1 MKFLQS
7 KNAFIVN
14 FEDRGPGRKFANMVF
29 NPIFHGKTNRNEYFG
44 HRYVCLREEFQFWT
58 KKSIRKKA
66 QKALITFG
74 GTDPTNKTEFI
85 LKIIEN
91 SNLKLS
97 TKEKTSTAVI
107 IGNGNGG
114 FPELEY
120 NSRLQVTKGEMKI
133 SPYFIPMI
141 LPNMA
146 AANISRTFGFQGF
159 SSTVVTACA
168 ASTQSIGDAAQL
180 INNGLCDVV
189 LAGGCEA
196 GISKLGLGGFSALR
210 ALSTNKDNPEKAS
223 RPFDS
228 LRDGFVPSEGAGIL
242 ILESESHALKRNA
255 NVFCEIAG
263 MGVSSDAYHPVQP
276 DPSGSGAILAMQRA
290 MQSANINIDDIDYI
304 NAHGT
309 STPLNDACET
319 NAIKKT
325 FKDKAYKIP
334 ISSTKSMIGHA
345 LGGAGALE
353 AIATILSII
362 NQKAHPTINLEN
374 PDPECDLNYIPNKS
388 QDIKIKHAMSNNF
401 GFGGQNAC
409 LLYTSPS
416 PRDRG

>member
-1 MKFLQS
+1 MGKSS
-7 KNAFIVN
+7 KIKAYVTGIGVISPLGEDIKTYWSNLVSGKSGIGQITLCDASEFPSKIAGEVN
-14 FEDRGPGRKFANMVF
+14 TF
-29 NPIFHGKTNRNEYFG
+29 NPENYID
-44 HRYVCLREEFQFWT
+44 
-58 KKSIRKKA
+58 KKELKRMARFSQMA
-66 QKALITFG
+66 VSAAALA
-74 GTDPTNKTEFI
+74 
-85 LKIIEN
+85 LEN
-91 SNLKLS
+91 SNLLLT
-97 TKEKTSTAVI
+97 TKEKNSTAVI

-120 NSRLQVTKGEMKI
+120 NARLQVTKGEMKI

-146 AANISRTFGFQGF
+146 AANISRIFGFRGF

-196 GISKLGLGGFSALR
+196 GISRLGLGGFSALR
-210 ALSTNKDNPEKAS
+210 ALSTNNDNPEKAS
-223 RPFDS
+223 RPFDL
-228 LRDGFVPSEGAGIL
+228 LRDGFVPAEGAGML
-242 ILESESHALKRNA
+242 VLESEEHALKRNA
-255 NVFCEIAG
+255 NILCEIIG

-276 DPSGSGAILAMQRA
+276 DPTGIGATLAMQRA
-290 MQSANINIDDIDYI
+290 IENANIDIKDIDYI

-319 NAIKKT
+319 TAIKKT
-325 FKDKAYKIP
+325 FKKRAYNIP

-362 NQKAHPTINLEN
+362 NQKAHPTINLET
-374 PDPECDLNYIPNKS
+374 PDPECDLNYIPQKAQNLT
-388 QDIKIKHAMSNNF
+388 INYAMSNNF
-401 GFGGQNAC
+401 GFGGQNA
-409 LLYTSPS
+409 SIIIKKAN
-416 PRDRG
+416 

>member
-1 MKFLQS
+1 MNKPS
-7 KNAFIVN
+7 KIKSYVTGIGVVSPLG
-14 FEDRGPGRKFANMVF
+14 EDIKTYWSNL
-29 NPIFHGKTNRNEYFG
+29 ISGKSGIGQITL
-44 HRYVCLREEFQFWT
+44 CDPSEFPSKIAGEVKTFQPENYIN
-58 KKSIRKKA
+58 KKELKRMARFSQMA
-66 QKALITFG
+66 VAASALA
-74 GTDPTNKTEFI
+74 
-85 LKIIEN
+85 IEN
-91 SNLKLS
+91 SNLSLT
-97 TKEKTSTAVI
+97 TKEKDSTAVI

-120 NSRLQVTKGEMKI
+120 NARLQVTKGETKI

-146 AANISRTFGFQGF
+146 AANISRIFGFKGF

-196 GISKLGLGGFSALR
+196 GVSKLGLGGFSALR
-210 ALSTNKDNPEKAS
+210 ALSTNNDNPEKAS
-223 RPFDS
+223 RPFDL
-228 LRDGFVPSEGAGIL
+228 LRDGFVPAEGAGIL
-242 ILESESHALKRNA
+242 VLESEEHALKRNA
-255 NVFCEIAG
+255 NILCEIIG

-276 DPSGSGAILAMQRA
+276 DPEGTGAILAMKRA
-290 MQSANINIDDIDYI
+290 IKNANINIEDIDYI

-319 NAIKKT
+319 LAIKKT
-325 FKDKAYKIP
+325 FKEMAYNIP

-362 NQKAHPTINLEN
+362 NQKAPPTINLEN

-401 GFGGQNAC
+401 GFGGQNA
-409 LLYTSPS
+409 SIIIKKI
-416 PRDRG
+416 D

>member
-1 MKFLQS
+1 MNKPS
-7 KNAFIVN
+7 KIKSYVTGIGVVSPLG
-14 FEDRGPGRKFANMVF
+14 EDIKTYWSNL
-29 NPIFHGKTNRNEYFG
+29 ISGKSGIGQITL
-44 HRYVCLREEFQFWT
+44 CDPSEFPSKIAGEVKTFQPENYIN
-58 KKSIRKKA
+58 KKELKRMARFSQMA
-66 QKALITFG
+66 VAASALA
-74 GTDPTNKTEFI
+74 
-85 LKIIEN
+85 IEN
-91 SNLKLS
+91 SNLSLT
-97 TKEKTSTAVI
+97 TKEKDSTAVI

-120 NSRLQVTKGEMKI
+120 NARLQVTKGETKI

-146 AANISRTFGFQGF
+146 AANISRIFGFKGF

-196 GISKLGLGGFSALR
+196 GVSKLGLGGFSALR
-210 ALSTNKDNPEKAS
+210 ALSTNNDNPEKAS
-223 RPFDS
+223 RPFDL
-228 LRDGFVPSEGAGIL
+228 LRDGFVPAEGAGIL
-242 ILESESHALKRNA
+242 VLESEEHALKRNA
-255 NVFCEIAG
+255 NILCEIIG

-276 DPSGSGAILAMQRA
+276 DPEGTGAILAMKRA
-290 MQSANINIDDIDYI
+290 IKNANINIEDIDYI

-319 NAIKKT
+319 LAIKKT
-325 FKDKAYKIP
+325 FKEMAYHIP

-362 NQKAHPTINLEN
+362 NQKAPPTINLEN
-374 PDPECDLNYIPNKS
+374 PDPECDLNYIPNKA

-401 GFGGQNAC
+401 GFGGQNA
-409 LLYTSPS
+409 SIIIKKI
-416 PRDRG
+416 D

>member
-1 MKFLQS
+1 MNKPS
-7 KNAFIVN
+7 KIKAYVTGLGVVSPLG
-14 FEDRGPGRKFANMVF
+14 EDIKTYWSNLVS
-29 NPIFHGKTNRNEYFG
+29 GKSGIGQITL
-44 HRYVCLREEFQFWT
+44 CDPSEFPSKIAGEVKTFQPENYIA
-58 KKSIRKKA
+58 KKELKRMARFSQMA
-66 QKALITFG
+66 VAASALA
-74 GTDPTNKTEFI
+74 
-85 LKIIEN
+85 IEN
-91 SNLKLS
+91 SNLSL
-97 TKEKTSTAVI
+97 TTEEKDSTAVI

-120 NSRLQVTKGEMKI
+120 NARLQVTKGEMRI

-146 AANISRTFGFQGF
+146 AANISRIFGFKGF

-180 INNGLCDVV
+180 INIGLCDIV

-210 ALSTNKDNPEKAS
+210 ALSTNNDNPQKAS
-223 RPFDS
+223 RPFDL
-228 LRDGFVPSEGAGIL
+228 LREGFVPAEGAGML
-242 ILESESHALKRNA
+242 VLESEEHALKRNA
-255 NVFCEIAG
+255 NILCEIIG

-276 DPSGSGAILAMQRA
+276 DPEGTGATLAMKRA
-290 MQSANINIDDIDYI
+290 VKNANINIEDIDYI

-309 STPLNDACET
+309 STPLNDICET
-319 NAIKKT
+319 LAIKKT
-325 FKDKAYKIP
+325 FKEKAYDIP

-362 NQKAHPTINLEN
+362 NQKAHPTINLET
-374 PDPECDLNYIPNKS
+374 PDPECDLNYIPNKA
-388 QDIKIKHAMSNNF
+388 QNLTINYAMSNNF
-401 GFGGQNAC
+401 GFGGQNA
-409 LLYTSPS
+409 SIIIKKVN
-416 PRDRG
+416 

>member
-1 MKFLQS
+1 MNKPS
-7 KNAFIVN
+7 KIKSYVTGIGVVSPLG
-14 FEDRGPGRKFANMVF
+14 EDIKTYWSNL
-29 NPIFHGKTNRNEYFG
+29 ISGKSGIGQITL
-44 HRYVCLREEFQFWT
+44 CDPSEFPSKIAGEVKTFQPENYIN
-58 KKSIRKKA
+58 KKELKRMARFSQMA
-66 QKALITFG
+66 VAASALA
-74 GTDPTNKTEFI
+74 
-85 LKIIEN
+85 IEN
-91 SNLKLS
+91 SNLSLT
-97 TKEKTSTAVI
+97 TKEKDSTAVI

-120 NSRLQVTKGEMKI
+120 NARLQVTKGETKI

-146 AANISRTFGFQGF
+146 AANISRIFGFKGF

-196 GISKLGLGGFSALR
+196 GVSKLGLGGFSALR
-210 ALSTNKDNPEKAS
+210 ALSTNNDNPEKAS
-223 RPFDS
+223 RPFDL
-228 LRDGFVPSEGAGIL
+228 LRDGFVPAEGAGIL
-242 ILESESHALKRNA
+242 VLESEEHALKRNA
-255 NVFCEIAG
+255 NILCEIIG

-276 DPSGSGAILAMQRA
+276 DPEGTGAILAMKRA
-290 MQSANINIDDIDYI
+290 IKNANINIEDIDYI

-309 STPLNDACET
+309 STPLNDTCET
-319 NAIKKT
+319 LAIKKT
-325 FKDKAYKIP
+325 FKEMAYDIP

-374 PDPECDLNYIPNKS
+374 PDPECDLNYIPNKA

-401 GFGGQNAC
+401 GFGGQNA
-409 LLYTSPS
+409 SIIIKKV
-416 PRDRG
+416 D

>member
-1 MKFLQS
+1 MS
-7 KNAFIVN
+7 KASKIKAYVTGIGVISPLGENIKTYWSNLVA
-14 FEDRGPGRKFANMVF
+14 
-29 NPIFHGKTNRNEYFG
+29 GKSGIGKMTL
-44 HRYVCLREEFQFWT
+44 C
-58 KKSIRKKA
+58 
-66 QKALITFG
+66 
-74 GTDPTNKTEFI
+74 DPTEFPSKIAGEVKTFQPENYIDKKESKRMARFSQMAVAAAA
-85 LKIIEN
+85 LAIEN
-91 SNLKLS
+91 SNLSLS
-97 TKEKTSTAVI
+97 ATEKTSTAVI

-120 NSRLQVTKGEMKI
+120 NSRLQVTRGETKI

-146 AANISRTFGFQGF
+146 AANISRTFGFKGF

-180 INNGLCDVV
+180 INNGLCDIV

-210 ALSTNKDNPEKAS
+210 ALSTNNNNPEKAS

-242 ILESESHALKRNA
+242 VLESEKHALKRNA

-276 DPSGSGAILAMQRA
+276 DPTGDGATLAMKRA
-290 MQSANINIDDIDYI
+290 MKSANINVEDIDYI

-309 STPLNDACET
+309 STPLNDVCET

-325 FKDKAYKIP
+325 FKERAYNIP

-374 PDPECDLNYIPNKS
+374 PDPECDLNYIPQKAKNL
-388 QDIKIKHAMSNNF
+388 KINNAMSNNF
-401 GFGGQNAC
+401 GFGGQNA
-409 LLYTSPS
+409 SIIIKKAN
-416 PRDRG
+416 